1 MNFEQLIIQDGFIAV
16 NFDLWLLLV
25 KYKIPS
31 IFISSRDIPETR
43 FNLKEFVCYTSE
55 NTDKY
60 AFILTPAMRKR
71 KLNELP
77 TYGLI
82 VNKNKIDIQ
91 LSDIPR
97 SEGLTN
103 IENAIDQYISIE
115 DYMDVVFEKDATT
128 KYQRKMPGIRQAVEF
143 EEIEEPVLQDVP
155 VLQEEQQEQIIVP
168 AKKSRSKKIK
178 ASKIAPTLILEEDD
192 AAEEIIYP
200 AKKEMNISDILLPT
214 PEMEIVPIK
223 KRKTKKQRENKLK
236 VNPHGKRSRKKLPEN
251 IEIVEEL

>member
-1 MNFEQLIIQDGFIAV
+1 MTVEQVKDDLIHEYSVITDNFANPDRVGKVIDILREEGQYDANQILEGTMNFEQLIIQDGFIAV

-103 IENAIDQYISIE
+103 IENA
-115 DYMDVVFEKDATT
+115 
-128 KYQRKMPGIRQAVEF
+128 
-143 EEIEEPVLQDVP
+143 
-155 VLQEEQQEQIIVP
+155 
-168 AKKSRSKKIK
+168 
-178 ASKIAPTLILEEDD
+178 
-192 AAEEIIYP
+192 
-200 AKKEMNISDILLPT
+200 
-214 PEMEIVPIK
+214 
-223 KRKTKKQRENKLK
+223 
-236 VNPHGKRSRKKLPEN
+236 
-251 IEIVEEL
+251 